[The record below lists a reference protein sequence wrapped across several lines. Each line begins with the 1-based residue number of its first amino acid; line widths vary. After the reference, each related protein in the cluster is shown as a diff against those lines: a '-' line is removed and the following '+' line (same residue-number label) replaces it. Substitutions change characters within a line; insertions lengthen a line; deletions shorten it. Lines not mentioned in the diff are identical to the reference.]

1 MNRKEIVRR
10 INYLLDHKCE
20 PCPIRPRHIEG
31 KTFDDTVCETC
42 DVHKELRWL
51 GDMLDEISRETRAE
65 KIRKVINNKKD
76 LTVSLYVK
84 LSEQGIYDK
93 DIAKL
98 FGIPKFTL
106 SNWKKMHKEVI
117 DKMRGAK
124 A

>member
-20 PCPIRPRHIEG
+20 PCPIRPKHLVG
-31 KTFDDTVCETC
+31 KTFDETICETC

-65 KIRKVINNKKD
+65 KIRKAINNKKE
-76 LTVSLYVK
+76 LNVSLYVK

-93 DIAKL
+93 DIAKA
-98 FGIPKFTL
+98 FGISKFSL
-106 SNWKKMHKEVI
+106 SIWKKQHKKII
-117 DKMRGAK
+117 DKMRGVK
-124 A
+124 V